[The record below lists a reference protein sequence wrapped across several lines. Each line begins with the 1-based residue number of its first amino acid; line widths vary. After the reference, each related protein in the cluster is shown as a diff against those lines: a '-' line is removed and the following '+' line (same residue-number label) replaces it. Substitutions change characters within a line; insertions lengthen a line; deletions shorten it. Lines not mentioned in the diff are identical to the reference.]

1 MKNLKG
7 FRKAA
12 GLTQVRSAKQS
23 GVSLFRIVMA
33 ETEGIELR
41 PEEIAAIRRILGPE
55 LAKSISLA
63 IEFQA
68 ST

>member
-7 FRKAA
+7 YRKAA
-12 GLTQVRSAKQS
+12 GLTQVRLAKQS

-41 PEEIAAIRRILGPE
+41 PEEIVAIRKILGAE
-55 LAKSISLA
+55 LAKRISLA
-63 IEFQA
+63 LEFQA
-68 ST
+68 SA

>member
-7 FRKAA
+7 YRKAA
-12 GLTQVRSAKQS
+12 GLTQVRLAKQS

-41 PEEIAAIRRILGPE
+41 PEEITAIREILRP
-55 LAKSISLA
+55 LARA
-63 IEFQA
+63 INTVLEFQ
-68 ST
+68 TGT